1 MSLFLEPGDIAKL
14 TGCKRRK
21 DQLAW
26 LKAEGYPFKLNKRG
40 EIVVSR
46 AYVEHRLG
54 VGAAP
59 APEPDF
65 DVYRSRVNC
74 ADATA

>member
-1 MSLFLEPGDIAKL
+1 MFLTPDDIARL

-26 LKAEGYPFKLNKRG
+26 LKAEGYPHTVNKRG

-46 AYVEHRLG
+46 AYVEHKLG
-54 VGAAP
+54 AGEKP

-65 DVYRSRVNC
+65 SVY
-74 ADATA
+74 A

>member
-1 MSLFLEPGDIAKL
+1 LSLFLTADELVTL

-26 LKAEGYPFKLNKRG
+26 LKAEGYPHQQNKRG
-40 EIVVSR
+40 EVIVSR

-54 VGAAP
+54 VGDKP

-65 DVYRSRVNC
+65 SVY
-74 ADATA
+74 A